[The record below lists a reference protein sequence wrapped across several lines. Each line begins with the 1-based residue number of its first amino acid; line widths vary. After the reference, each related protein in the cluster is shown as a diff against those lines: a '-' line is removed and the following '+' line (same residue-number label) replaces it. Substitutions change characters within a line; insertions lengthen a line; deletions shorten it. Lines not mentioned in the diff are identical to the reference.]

1 MQRQRE
7 QARVASL
14 IDRAV
19 CGEWP
24 TGDGHT
30 SAQRIQK
37 VYLRLVTLASSGVA
51 FPSQERLAH
60 DLGFARRDVRNAL
73 KHLEATG
80 FLIWEG
86 DHSVGKHGTVYRPI
100 VKDRCRLALADP
112 EVIFGDEV
120 CTCIRCT
127 RPGGTL
133 GGDTGGESGGTSGG
147 DGSAIRDRKQRAEE
161 NENRITFESDGARSV
176 RKAWFE
182 PSVLEIA
189 REAIREVARDH
200 CGADQ
205 GESTF
210 QSLRDA
216 LDESLFWDTVQHV
229 EELLVGGT
237 PTPDEFG
244 YIVAFVEGSAL
255 EANLL

>member
-30 SAQRIQK
+30 SAQRTQK

-51 FPSQERLAH
+51 YPSQERLAQ
-60 DLGFARRDVRNAL
+60 DLGFARRDIRNAL
-73 KHLEATG
+73 NHLQATG
-80 FLIWEG
+80 FLVREG

-100 VKDRCRLALADP
+100 VKDRCRLAAADP

-127 RPGGTL
+127 SPGGTL
-133 GGDTGGESGGTSGG
+133 GGDTGGESGGTPGG
-147 DGSAIRDRKQRAEE
+147 DGSATRDREQRAEE
-161 NENRITFESDGARSV
+161 NENRITLESDGTLSV

-182 PSVLEIA
+182 PSVLQIA

-200 CGADQ
+200 CSADH

-210 QSLRDA
+210 QSLRDV
-216 LDESLFWDTVQHV
+216 LDESLFWRTVQQV
-229 EELLVGGT
+229 AELFGGAS
-237 PTPDEFG
+237 PTADDFG
-244 YIVAFVEGSAL
+244 YIVAFVEAAAF